1 MAFSASPEIKVSE
14 DSLCIDVLSVLFMIE
29 AALGLDRK
37 RSKKAFTTGSEI

>member
-29 AALGLDRK
+29 TILVLDGK